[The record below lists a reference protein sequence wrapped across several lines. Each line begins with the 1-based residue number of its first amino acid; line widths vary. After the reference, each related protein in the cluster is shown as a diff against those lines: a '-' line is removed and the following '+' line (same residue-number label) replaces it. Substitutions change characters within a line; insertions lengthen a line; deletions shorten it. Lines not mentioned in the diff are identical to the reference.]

1 MSVPSVNNRQQ
12 LREKICFT
20 ALRLFHKR
28 GIRQVKMDDI
38 STALSISKRTLYELY
53 TNKMELL
60 GEVLELQYNMSHE
73 RLKREL
79 KKEYSTMDVLILVL
93 KITVEELNKLSLEF
107 LEDLH
112 RYPEALQKLE
122 ELEKRNDDQTGQF
135 FEKGVREG
143 YFLPNINFRLM
154 EDIIRILKSQTSL
167 HQQYGIKTTWTT
179 FVRVCLRSICTLKG
193 IEELD
198 AFLDKITTEDNLA
211 SNISIPNTHFK

>member
-1 MSVPSVNNRQQ
+1 MSVPSANNRQQ

-38 STALSISKRTLYELY
+38 STSLSISKRTLYELY

-60 GEVLELQYNMSHE
+60 EEVLELQFNMNHE

-79 KKEYSTMDVLILVL
+79 KEEYSTMDILILVL

-112 RYPEALQKLE
+112 RYPEALQKIK
-122 ELEKRNDDQTGQF
+122 ELEKRSDEQNSQF
-135 FEKGVREG
+135 MERGVREG
-143 YFLPNINFRLM
+143 YFLPNINFHLI
-154 EDIIRILKSQTSL
+154 EDIIRILKGQTSL
-167 HQQYGIKTTWTT
+167 LQQYGLKTVWTT
-179 FVRVCLRSICTLKG
+179 IVRVCLRSICTLKG
-193 IEELD
+193 IKELD
-198 AFLDKITTEDNLA
+198 AFLDKIEAEENM
-211 SNISIPNTHFK
+211 NKIS